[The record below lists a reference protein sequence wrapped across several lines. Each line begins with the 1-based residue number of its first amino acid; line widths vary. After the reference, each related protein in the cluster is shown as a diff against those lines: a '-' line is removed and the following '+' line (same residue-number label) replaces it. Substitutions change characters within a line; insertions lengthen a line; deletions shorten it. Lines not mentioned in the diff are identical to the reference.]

1 VGEAGQRTLEQPAT
15 RNSFI
20 EMTRGA
26 FTQGGRPQPATAGR
40 RLANRIPGSSYTLWP
55 NHGHVTWGDSDE
67 VIDTFTAITL
77 EATTGEQS

>member
-55 NHGHVTWGDSDE
+55 NHGHITRGDNDE
-67 VIDTFTAITL
+67 AIDVFTAMTA
-77 EATTGEQS
+77 EAPPGELP